1 MIQNIIISAAGVLA
15 LAGLAAALYS
25 IKLTHDQIR
34 NRNRHLAEQVD
45 AALNQGARITPR

>member
-1 MIQNIIISAAGVLA
+1 MIQYLIIGAAGVVA
-15 LAGLAAALYS
+15 LAGLGVAIYS

-45 AALNQGARITPR
+45 AALNQGTRIAR